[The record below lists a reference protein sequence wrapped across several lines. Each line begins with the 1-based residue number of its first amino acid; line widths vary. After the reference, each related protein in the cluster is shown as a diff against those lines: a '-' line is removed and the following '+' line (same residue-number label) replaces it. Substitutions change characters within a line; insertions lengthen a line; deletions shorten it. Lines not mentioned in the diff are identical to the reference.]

1 MRLKRYLT
9 SDPVWVFTTNFCE
22 GFPYTVIRVIS
33 NFYLATTQVA
43 VELIG
48 LTALFGIPWTFK
60 FLWSPFIDRFLSRR
74 QWILLMQALLMVV
87 AALLTLLS
95 PFPGLVPTMFVIFFV
110 GSVFAATND
119 VATDGYY
126 MEALSEERQARWVG
140 LRVLA
145 YRIAMMAGTGVV
157 ATVGAVASWPLAF
170 LLAAVIMGAFFLY
183 HLFFLPR
190 PPAKEAGEKV
200 AGTVVPYFEAF
211 LTYLQRP
218 RIVATLLFIVF
229 LRAGEYMLHAMVSP
243 FFVSIG
249 IAAHYGWISSFVGL
263 PATIAGALAGGWLIA
278 RFGLARMLWPL
289 VLFQNLTN
297 LLYTGL
303 AYRLQGGEYGE
314 LFRVISAATV
324 NGIENLSSGMG
335 NAVLVV
341 FLMRLCHNDFRAAH
355 YAIGSGLMGLAGIF
369 AGSVSGFIVRDHGY
383 ALMFLASFVAA
394 LPALLAIP
402 RLHIPTEFDK
412 RPADT

>member
-1 MRLKRYLT
+1 
-9 SDPVWVFTTNFCE
+9 
-22 GFPYTVIRVIS
+22 
-33 NFYLATTQVA
+33 
-43 VELIG
+43 
-48 LTALFGIPWTFK
+48 
-60 FLWSPFIDRFLSRR
+60 FIDRFFSRR
-74 QWILLMQALLMVV
+74 QWMLAMQALLMLV
-87 AALLTLLS
+87 ASALTLLS
-95 PFPGLVPTMFVIFFV
+95 PFPGLVPVMFVIFFV

-183 HLFFLPR
+183 HLFFLPLPPVR
-190 PPAKEAGEKV
+190 PPV
-200 AGTVVPYFEAF
+200 AATATRTPYFEAF
-211 LTYLQRP
+211 LTYLRRP
-218 RIVATLLFIVF
+218 RIVAILLFIVF

-278 RFGLARMLWPL
+278 RFGLRRMLWPL

-303 AYRLQGGEYGE
+303 AYRLQGAEYGE
-314 LFRVISAATV
+314 LSRVIAAATV
-324 NGIENLSSGMG
+324 NGVENLSSGMG

-341 FLMRLCHNDFRAAH
+341 FLMRLCRDDFRAAH

-383 ALMFLASFVAA
+383 ALMFLASFLAA
-394 LPALLAIP
+394 APALLSIP
-402 RLHIPTEFDK
+402 RLPIPTEFDK